1 MDLVHIFM
9 DLVHAG
15 IHVSYFSL
23 FTTFA
28 ACTVTL
34 NISNEGLLVMVF
46 LIIMKK

>member
-1 MDLVHIFM
+1 MPGVHV
-9 DLVHAG
+9 LH
-15 IHVSYFSL
+15 FSL